1 MNNDLKE
8 IKVVEDLTEE
18 EKKKYNLYK
27 KVKLIRKHDSGII
40 GSIFGIIAC
49 LFIMAVFVYAYM
61 DEAVS
66 LFFLIFVLLLCG
78 LIIIGTITN
87 KIMLFKYR
95 NLDVDAE
102 LNKMNVSDKSYN
114 DLLGESDDID
124 N

>member
-1 MNNDLKE
+1 
-8 IKVVEDLTEE
+8 
-18 EKKKYNLYK
+18 
-27 KVKLIRKHDSGII
+27 
-40 GSIFGIIAC
+40 
-49 LFIMAVFVYAYM
+49 MAVFVYAYM